1 MPIFLII
8 GRRDRL
14 NFSNIFNTNRRQFNS
29 TLKREGITVS
39 DYYDSNKTYRV
50 FFRRNGKGTNPQ
62 GKLRFYYSQDT
73 DIKIGTIF
81 TLKGENY
88 LVISQD
94 GIESNVYYTSM
105 AVKCDTKFSVYI
117 SENNYMDIPCAVI
130 SDKYTLT
137 HNSTISMISGSVT
150 VYTGLNAYSKKM
162 EVNNAYYNFGGYYKV
177 GNTFYNNGLA
187 YVYMTREAMPNVDKY
202 SLTYNGVT
210 SLSLSDGTYQLS
222 YTATVYGTV
231 VNNPTLSY
239 TVSDTNVATVSD
251 TGLLT
256 MITTGNVTVTAKWT
270 DGNNTTCSTVI
281 TIADSSD
288 PNPPVITGTT
298 VISGNT
304 NLKYAYTRTYTATF
318 YDSSNNAVD
327 GITAVW
333 SITDCAFESNIKQE
347 ILEGNKVKLNLID
360 KNEIYIGQSFTL
372 NATDTNGNFTSA
384 STIVHIVE

>member
-1 MPIFLII
+1 M
-8 GRRDRL
+8 
-14 NFSNIFNTNRRQFNS
+14 NFSNIFNTNKRQFNS

-81 TLKGENY
+81 TLKDENY

-187 YVYMTREAMPNVDKY
+187 YVYMTREAMPNVDTY
-202 SLTYNGVT
+202 SLTYNGVI
-210 SLSLSDGTYQLS
+210 SLSLFDGTYQLS
-222 YTATVYGTV
+222 YTAIKNGTV

-239 TVSDTNVATVSD
+239 IVSDNTIATVSD

-256 MITTGNVTVTAKWT
+256 MIAAGSVTT
-270 DGNNTTCSTVI
+270 
-281 TIADSSD
+281 SD

-298 VISGNT
+298 VITGNT
-304 NLKYAYTRTYTATF
+304 NLKNGYSRTYTATF
-318 YDSSNNAVD
+318 YDSSNNVVD

-333 SITDCAFESNIKQE
+333 SITDCTFTNE
-347 ILEGNKVKLNLID
+347 IQQTVLDGNKFKVQVNNENL
-360 KNEIYIGQSFTL
+360 IGQSFSV
-372 NATDTNGNFTSA
+372 NATDTNGNFTTA
-384 STIVHIVE
+384 SITVTIVE